1 MRELVLILPDLCL
14 TDADAAQ
21 LPRAATRPTGLTR
34 LRFAQA
40 TPLRGGWRGA
50 LARGMGRADLVA
62 VDPAEVVAA
71 AMGAAATGAESDA
84 MPRDPWLVA
93 PLHLM
98 AGLKTVHLA
107 PDGLLR
113 LPPDEAAELAAAH
126 DAAFGDDGVALRPA
140 GGAGFLL
147 EGLGSAVGAVAVE
160 PQRLLG
166 SGLDD
171 ALPGGSGGPALR
183 AWITEIE
190 MWLHGLPLNRRREAR
205 GEPRVTTLWPWGGG
219 DPLREPLA
227 ALPAGAAAEAARWPR
242 VWSDDAWVAALGRL
256 AGGIVEPLP
265 RVASGRGAVEAQAVG
280 PAEDAIAP
288 LLAAAED
295 SVCAV
300 VPVLGTGLDHLDRLF
315 IAPAAR
321 AVAEGRLE
329 RFTIA
334 ADDRAVRLA
343 RADRWRI
350 WRPRRDLLEAVSEG
364 GA

>member
-1 MRELVLILPDLCL
+1 MRELVLILPDLYL
-14 TDADAAQ
+14 TDADAA
-21 LPRAATRPTGLTR
+21 LPQRGASRPDGLTR

-71 AMGAAATGAESDA
+71 AMGTAAPGAVAGDAASDGV
-84 MPRDPWLVA
+84 PRDPWLVA

-107 PDGLLR
+107 ADGLLR

-126 DAAFGDDGVALRPA
+126 DAAFGLDGVVLRPA
-140 GGAGFLL
+140 GMAGFLL
-147 EGLGSAVGAVAVE
+147 EGLDAAVGAVTVE

-166 SGLDD
+166 GALDD
-171 ALPGGSGGPALR
+171 ALPGGPGGPTLR

-242 VWSDDAWVAALGRL
+242 VWSDDVWVAALGRL
-256 AGGIVEPLP
+256 AGGVVEPLP
-265 RVASGRGAVEAQAVG
+265 RAGAAHHAGAAQ
-280 PAEDAIAP
+280 DALEP
-288 LLAAAED
+288 LLAATED
-295 SVCAV
+295 SGCVV
-300 VPVLGTGLDHLDRLF
+300 VPVLGTGLGQLDRRY

-334 ADDRAVRLA
+334 ANDRAVRLA
-343 RADRWRI
+343 RADRWRV

>member
-1 MRELVLILPDLCL
+1 VRDLVLVLPDLFL
-14 TDADAAQ
+14 TDADAD
-21 LPRAATRPTGLTR
+21 LRPGAASRPAALTR

-71 AMGAAATGAESDA
+71 AMGSAAGTADDDA
-84 MPRDPWLVA
+84 LHDMPRDPWLVA

-126 DAAFGDDGVALRPA
+126 DAEFGADGVALRPA

-147 EGLGSAVGAVAVE
+147 EGLGTAVGAVAVE

-166 SGLDD
+166 GALDD
-171 ALPGGSGGPALR
+171 ALPGGAGGPALR
-183 AWITEIE
+183 AWITETE
-190 MWLHGLPLNRRREAR
+190 MWLHGLPINRRREAR

-219 DPLREPLA
+219 EPLREPLA
-227 ALPAGAAAEAARWPR
+227 ALPAGTATETARWPR
-242 VWSDDAWVAALGRL
+242 VWSDDAWVTALGAL
-256 AGGIVEPLP
+256 AGGVVDPLP
-265 RVASGRGAVEAQAVG
+265 RVDHAG
-280 PAEDAIAP
+280 DALAP

-295 SVCAV
+295 SGCAV
-300 VPVLGTGLDHLDRLF
+300 VPVLGMGLEGLDHAF

-334 ADDRAVRLA
+334 ANDRAVRLA

-350 WRPRRDLLEAVSEG
+350 WRPRRDLLEALSEG

>member
-1 MRELVLILPDLCL
+1 MRDLVLVLPDLYL
-14 TDADAAQ
+14 TDADAG
-21 LPRAATRPTGLTR
+21 PRAASRPLGLTR

-71 AMGAAATGAESDA
+71 AAGPASGAAFRVAAAHDVPQEL
-84 MPRDPWLVA
+84 PRDPWLVA

-113 LPPDEAAELAAAH
+113 LPPEEAAELAAAH
-126 DAAFGDDGVALRPA
+126 DAEFGADGVVLRPV
-140 GGAGFLL
+140 GVAGFLL
-147 EGLGSAVGAVAVE
+147 EGLSAAVGAVAVE

-166 SGLDD
+166 GALDD
-171 ALPGGSGGPALR
+171 ALPGGAGGPALR
-183 AWITEIE
+183 AWITETE

-242 VWSDDAWVAALGRL
+242 VWSDDPWVAALGAL
-256 AGGIVEPLP
+256 AGGTVEPLP
-265 RVASGRGAVEAQAVG
+265 RAVDADGVDADGAL
-280 PAEDAIAP
+280 AP

-295 SVCAV
+295 SGCAV
-300 VPVLGTGLDHLDRLF
+300 VPVIGTGLEALDRAF

-329 RFTIA
+329 RFTVA
-334 ADDRAVRLA
+334 ANDRAVRLA

>member
-1 MRELVLILPDLCL
+1 MRELVLILPDLYL
-14 TDADAAQ
+14 TDADSA
-21 LPRAATRPTGLTR
+21 LPQRAASRRDGLTR

-71 AMGAAATGAESDA
+71 AMGAAATGAVAGGAASDG

-107 PDGLLR
+107 ADGLLR

-126 DAAFGDDGVALRPA
+126 DAAFGVDGVVLRPA
-140 GGAGFLL
+140 GMAGFLL
-147 EGLGSAVGAVAVE
+147 EGLDAAIGAVTVE

-166 SGLDD
+166 GALDD
-171 ALPGGSGGPALR
+171 ALPGGPGGPALR

-227 ALPAGAAAEAARWPR
+227 ALPVGAAAETARWPR

-256 AGGIVEPLP
+256 AGGTVEPLP
-265 RVASGRGAVEAQAVG
+265 NSA
-280 PAEDAIAP
+280 AEDALAP
-288 LLAAAED
+288 LLAATED
-295 SVCAV
+295 SGCVV
-300 VPVLGTGLDHLDRLF
+300 VPVLGTGLGTIDRGY

-334 ADDRAVRLA
+334 ANDRAVRLA
-343 RADRWRI
+343 CADRWRI